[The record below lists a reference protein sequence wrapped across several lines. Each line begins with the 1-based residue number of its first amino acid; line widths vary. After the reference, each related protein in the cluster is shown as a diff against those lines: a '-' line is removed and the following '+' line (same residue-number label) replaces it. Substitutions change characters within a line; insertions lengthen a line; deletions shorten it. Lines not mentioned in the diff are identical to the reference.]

1 MIHKGRRVLLALLL
15 LSAVFGLSA
24 CSQNHSADYEKAID
38 LFSKG
43 DYAEA
48 AQTFEKLGDY
58 AQAQTY
64 AAYSQGLVFYDQGQY
79 SAAEPYFA
87 KARGFMYGEQRYQFC
102 HAVALEENG
111 SYAEAAK
118 AFEALG
124 DFENASLHYQYC
136 RACAA
141 EINKDYST
149 ALFAFEAAIP
159 LNDAEDRLYGLRG
172 QIYNRA
178 IACRESG
185 DYESAIVLFTM
196 LGDYLSSAD
205 QAVECK
211 DLYREAQ
218 YTQADALETQG
229 GLQSAYD
236 LFNSLTGY
244 RDAAQRAEDLAQ
256 RLGIDTST
264 NN

>member
-1 MIHKGRRVLLALLL
+1 MKNKSRRVWLALTLL
-15 LSAVFGLSA
+15 LCALTLCSCGKNNSSA
-24 CSQNHSADYEKAID
+24 YEKALK
-38 LFSKG
+38 LFSNG

-48 AQTFEKLGDY
+48 AAAFGELGDY

-64 AAYSQGLVFYDQGQY
+64 AAYSQGLVFYEQGQY

-87 KARGFMYGEQRYQFC
+87 NARGFMYGEERYQFC

-111 SYAEAAK
+111 SYAEAMQI
-118 AFEALG
+118 FEGLG
-124 DFENASLHYQYC
+124 EFENAALHYQYC

-141 EINKDYST
+141 EIDKDYAT

-211 DLYREAQ
+211 DLYREDQ
-218 YTQADALETQG
+218 YNQADALESQG
-229 GLQSAYD
+229 SLQAAYD

-244 RDAAQRAEDLAQ
+244 RDAAQRAETLAAQ
-256 RLGIDTST
+256 LGIEISAD
-264 NN
+264 N